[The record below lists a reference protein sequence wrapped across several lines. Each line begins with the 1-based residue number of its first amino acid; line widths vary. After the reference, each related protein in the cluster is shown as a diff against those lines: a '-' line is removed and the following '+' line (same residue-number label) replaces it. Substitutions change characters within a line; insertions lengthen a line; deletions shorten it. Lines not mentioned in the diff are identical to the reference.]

1 LLRRF
6 TRKKSP
12 PGSVLVMTYEVHL
25 DVFDGPFSLLFQ
37 LISAQEVDLYEVR
50 LADVVDAFVAEMVRA
65 ESLDL
70 EVSTEFLLIAATLV
84 ELKCRRLL
92 PVPEDYDDEDEL
104 ALYEAR
110 DYLLA
115 RLVEC
120 RTFAQAAAELQQMEA
135 RAQRSMP
142 RRLGADERFSD
153 VVPDLLAGV
162 SAERLRRIAA
172 RALAERPTPHI
183 EDTHVLVDEVSV
195 AETIEA
201 LIDTLREKKSAS
213 FRELTEH
220 FASPAYVV
228 ASFLAILELYKR
240 ALVDLEQP
248 TTFGTLTVTWIG
260 GMGDAGGFSED
271 IDDYGAP
278 AGVQR

>member
-1 LLRRF
+1 
-6 TRKKSP
+6 
-12 PGSVLVMTYEVHL
+12 MTYEVHI

-37 LISAQEVDLYEVR
+37 LIAAQEVDLYEVR

-70 EVSTEFLLIAATLV
+70 EVSTEFLLIAATLI

-92 PVPEDYDDEDEL
+92 PVADEFGDEDEL

-120 RTFAQAAAELQQMEA
+120 RTFAHAGAELQQIEA

-142 RRLGADERFSD
+142 RRLGADERFID
-153 VVPDLLAGV
+153 VVPDLLEGV
-162 SAERLRRIAA
+162 GPGRLKRIAE
-172 RALAERPTPHI
+172 RALAERPVPRV

-195 AETIEA
+195 AETIAA
-201 LIDTLREKKSAS
+201 LIERLSHEHEAT
-213 FRELTEH
+213 FRQLTEH
-220 FASPAYVV
+220 LPTRAHVV
-228 ASFLAILELYKR
+228 ASFLAVLELYKR
-240 ALVDLEQP
+240 TLVELEQP
-248 TTFGTLTVTWIG
+248 TTFGTLRVRWLG
-260 GMGDAGGFSED
+260 GADGAGALSDD
-271 IDDYGAP
+271 IDDYGAAAARP
-278 AGVQR
+278 

>member
-1 LLRRF
+1 
-6 TRKKSP
+6 
-12 PGSVLVMTYEVHL
+12 MTYEVHL

-37 LISAQEVDLYEVR
+37 LITAQEVDLYEVR
-50 LADVVDAFVAEMVRA
+50 LADVVDAFVAEMLRA

-70 EVSTEFLLIAATLV
+70 EISTEFLLIAATLV

-92 PVPEDYDDEDEL
+92 PVAEDLDDEDEL

-120 RTFAQAAAELQQMEA
+120 RTFAQAAAELRAIEA
-135 RAQRSMP
+135 RAERSVP

-153 VVPDLLAGV
+153 VVPDLLAGI
-162 SAERLRRIAA
+162 SPQRFRRIAA
-172 RALAERPTPHI
+172 RALAARPIPHI

-195 AETIEA
+195 AETIASLAEE
-201 LIDTLREKKSAS
+201 LRVRQSAT

-220 FASPAYVV
+220 LPTRAHVV
-228 ASFLAILELYKR
+228 ASFLALLELYKR
-240 ALVDLEQP
+240 TLVELHQP
-248 TTFGTLTVTWIG
+248 ATFGTLTVRWIG
-260 GMGDAGGFSED
+260 GDGDGAALAD
-271 IDDYGAP
+271 VDDYGATQ
-278 AGVQR
+278 GTLR

>member
-1 LLRRF
+1 
-6 TRKKSP
+6 
-12 PGSVLVMTYEVHL
+12 MTYEVHL

-50 LADVVDAFVAEMVRA
+50 LSDVVDAFVAEMVRA
-65 ESLDL
+65 ETLDL
-70 EVSTEFLLIAATLV
+70 EISTEFLLIAATLV

-92 PVPEDYDDEDEL
+92 PVPDYDDEDEL

-120 RTFAQAAAELQQMEA
+120 RTFAQAAAELCQMEA
-135 RAQRSMP
+135 RAGRSMP

-153 VVPDLLAGV
+153 VVPDLLEGV
-162 SAERLRRIAA
+162 SAARLRRIAV
-172 RALAERPTPHI
+172 RALAERPIPHI

-201 LIDTLREKKSAS
+201 VVDRLRDAAS
-213 FRELTEH
+213 LTFRELTEH
-220 FASPAYVV
+220 LPSRAHVV
-228 ASFLAILELYKR
+228 ASFLAVLELYKR
-240 ALVDLEQP
+240 ALVDLDQP
-248 TTFGTLTVTWIG
+248 VTFGTLTVRWIG
-260 GMGDAGGFSED
+260 PAEKGAPIGDD

-278 AGVQR
+278 AEVNP

>member
-1 LLRRF
+1 
-6 TRKKSP
+6 
-12 PGSVLVMTYEVHL
+12 MTYEVHL
-25 DVFDGPFSLLFQ
+25 DVFEGPFSLLFQ

-92 PVPEDYDDEDEL
+92 PVPEDFDGEDEL

-120 RTFAQAAAELQQMEA
+120 RTFAQAAAELAQMEA

-142 RRLGADERFSD
+142 RRLGADERFGD
-153 VVPDLLAGV
+153 VVPDLLEGV
-162 SAERLRRIAA
+162 SPERLRRIAA
-172 RALAERPTPHI
+172 RALAERPVPRI

-195 AETIEA
+195 AETIAA
-201 LIDTLREKKSAS
+201 LIERLSHEHEAT
-213 FRELTEH
+213 FRQLTEH
-220 FASPAYVV
+220 LPTRAHVV
-228 ASFLAILELYKR
+228 ASFLAVLELYKR
-240 ALVDLEQP
+240 TLVELEQP
-248 TTFGTLTVTWIG
+248 TTFGTLRVRWLG
-260 GMGDAGGFSED
+260 GADGAAALSDD
-271 IDDYGAP
+271 IDDYGAAAARP
-278 AGVQR
+278 

>member
-1 LLRRF
+1 M
-6 TRKKSP
+6 S
-12 PGSVLVMTYEVHL
+12 YQVHI

-70 EVSTEFLLIAATLV
+70 EVSTEFLLIAATLI

-92 PVPEDYDDEDEL
+92 PVSDEFGDEDEL

-120 RTFAQAAAELQQMEA
+120 RTFAQAAAELQQIEA

-142 RRLGADERFSD
+142 RRLGADERFID
-153 VVPDLLAGV
+153 VVPDLLEGV
-162 SAERLRRIAA
+162 SPGRLRRIAE
-172 RALAERPTPHI
+172 RALAERPIPRV

-195 AETIEA
+195 AETIAALFEA
-201 LIDTLREKKSAS
+201 LQDRRAAT

-220 FASPAYVV
+220 LPSRAHVV

-240 ALVDLEQP
+240 ALVDLDQP
-248 TTFGTLTVTWIG
+248 TTFGTLTVRWIG
-260 GMGDAGGFSED
+260 GDADAAGLTGE
-271 IDDYGAP
+271 IDDYSAP
-278 AGVQR
+278 VEVQP

>member
-1 LLRRF
+1 
-6 TRKKSP
+6 
-12 PGSVLVMTYEVHL
+12 MTYEVHL

-50 LADVVDAFVAEMVRA
+50 LSDVVDAFVAEMVRA

-92 PVPEDYDDEDEL
+92 PAAEDLDEEDEL

-120 RTFAQAAAELQQMEA
+120 RTFAQAAAELLQLEA

-162 SAERLRRIAA
+162 SPERLRRIAA
-172 RALAERPTPHI
+172 RALAERPIPHI

-195 AETIEA
+195 AETIESLVA
-201 LIDTLREKKSAS
+201 KLTEEKETT
-213 FRELTEH
+213 FRALTEH
-220 FASPAYVV
+220 LPSRAHVV
-228 ASFLAILELYKR
+228 ATFLAILELYKR
-240 ALVDLEQP
+240 ALVDLDQP
-248 TTFGTLTVTWIG
+248 TTFGTLTVRWIAQDG
-260 GMGDAGGFSED
+260 GAATVVDE
-271 IDDYGAP
+271 IDDYGTAAARP
-278 AGVQR
+278 

>member
-1 LLRRF
+1 
-6 TRKKSP
+6 
-12 PGSVLVMTYEVHL
+12 MTYEVHL
-25 DVFDGPFSLLFQ
+25 DVFDGPFSLLYQ
-37 LISAQEVDLYEVR
+37 LIAAQEVDLYEVR

-92 PVPEDYDDEDEL
+92 PIPYDVSDEDEL

-120 RTFAQAAAELQQMEA
+120 RTFAQAAAELLTMEG
-135 RAQRSMP
+135 RAQRSVP
-142 RRLGADERFSD
+142 RLAGADERFSD
-153 VVPDLLAGV
+153 VVPDLLEGV
-162 SAERLRRIAA
+162 SAKRLARIASRAFIA
-172 RALAERPTPHI
+172 RPVPRI

-195 AETIEA
+195 SETIINLA
-201 LIDTLREKKSAS
+201 DDLRARGQAT

-220 FASPAYVV
+220 LPTRAHVV

-240 ALVDLEQP
+240 TLVELEQP
-248 TTFGTLTVTWIG
+248 STFGTLSVSWIG
-260 GMGDAGGFSED
+260 GDDDTAAFGED
-271 IDDYGAP
+271 IDDYGATETV
-278 AGVQR
+278 GR

>member
-1 LLRRF
+1 
-6 TRKKSP
+6 
-12 PGSVLVMTYEVHL
+12 MTYEVHL

-70 EVSTEFLLIAATLV
+70 EISTEFLLIAATLV

-92 PVPEDYDDEDEL
+92 PVAEDFDDEDEL

-120 RTFAQAAAELQQMEA
+120 RTFAQAAAELQAMEA

-153 VVPDLLAGV
+153 VVPDLLEGV
-162 SAERLRRIAA
+162 SVERLRRIAE
-172 RALAERPTPHI
+172 RALAERPIPHI

-195 AETIEA
+195 AETIEELVSA
-201 LIDTLREKKSAS
+201 LRVAGEAT
-213 FRELTEH
+213 FRALTEH
-220 FASPAYVV
+220 LPTRAHVV

-240 ALVDLEQP
+240 VLVDLDQP
-248 TTFGTLTVTWIG
+248 TTFGTLTVRWIG
-260 GMGDAGGFSED
+260 GSGDAAALTEG
-271 IDDYGAP
+271 IDDYGAA
-278 AGVQR
+278 AGARP

>member
-1 LLRRF
+1 
-6 TRKKSP
+6 
-12 PGSVLVMTYEVHL
+12 MTYEVHL

-65 ESLDL
+65 DTLDL
-70 EVSTEFLLIAATLV
+70 EISTEFLLIAATLV

-92 PVPEDYDDEDEL
+92 PVPDYDDEDEL

-153 VVPDLLAGV
+153 VVPDLLEGV
-162 SAERLRRIAA
+162 TAERLRRIAV
-172 RALAERPTPHI
+172 RGLAERPIPHI

-195 AETIEA
+195 AQTIES
-201 LIDTLREKKSAS
+201 LVDQLKDKGSTT
-213 FRELTEH
+213 FRALTEQLPSRAH
-220 FASPAYVV
+220 VV

-240 ALVDLEQP
+240 TLVDLDQP
-248 TTFGTLTVTWIG
+248 ATFGTLTVTWIG
-260 GMGDAGGFSED
+260 GSGDAAQFGED

-278 AGVQR
+278 AGVNP